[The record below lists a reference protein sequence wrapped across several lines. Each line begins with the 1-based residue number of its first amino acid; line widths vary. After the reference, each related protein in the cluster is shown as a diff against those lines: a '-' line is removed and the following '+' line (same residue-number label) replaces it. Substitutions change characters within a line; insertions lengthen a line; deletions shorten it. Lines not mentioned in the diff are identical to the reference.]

1 MRQLLKKIETSDVFL
16 ITALIL
22 YVTFITTF
30 LYNNL

>member
-1 MRQLLKKIETSDVFL
+1 MKKLLNKIETSDVFL

-22 YVTFITTF
+22 YVTFITTL